1 MRLSMETFASRSN
14 PLLENFWAPPQSVNF
29 ACILLIWFCVHDH
42 PFVMDA

>member
-1 MRLSMETFASRSN
+1 MRLCMETFASRSN
-14 PLLENFWAPPQSVNF
+14 PLLENFWANF